1 MEKLIMQGKVLVRYM
16 DDDENVLYDNYLT
29 AAKLYKDIDGLV
41 RIVFDV
47 KFPKADIDEEISV
60 SILYPVED
68 LGSHQAWNTYAV
80 KLSDTELIVQFSL
93 FENKELYTNNYFVV
107 GRLKG
112 STDFEYGANCLYDL
126 SEPTI
131 LANH

>member
-1 MEKLIMQGKVLVRYM
+1 MQGKVLVRYM

-47 KFPKADIDEEISV
+47 KFPKAEIDEEISV
-60 SILYPVED
+60 YILNPVED
-68 LGSHQAWNTYAV
+68 LGSHQAWNSYAV
-80 KLSDTELIVQFSL
+80 KLSEREMIVQFSM
-93 FENKELYTNNYFVV
+93 FENKELHSKNYFVL

-112 STDFEYGANCLYDL
+112 STDFECGANCLYDL
-126 SEPTI
+126 SKPAI
-131 LANH
+131 FANR